1 MWCVA
6 ACAACLGIAVI
17 GVGCGGEGT
26 GDSRESRIEGT
37 EPGDCED
44 GADNDADGLFD
55 CADPSCE
62 ASPLCGGSGTGGT
75 GGSMLCADVDCDD
88 QNECTEDACNPVDG
102 QCDYSNVAAGTSCD
116 FGGLP
121 GVCGVGACED
131 AMLCS
136 GVDCDDQNE
145 CTTDTCDPATG
156 LCDHAN
162 VVDLS
167 ACDFGGLPGICT
179 AGVCEDAMLCAGVD
193 CDDQNECT
201 AESCDPA
208 DGECDYTNVT
218 AGMTCD
224 FGGLPGVCGA
234 GVCEDAMLCAGV
246 DCDDGN
252 ECTQD
257 ACDPMDGMC
266 GHTNVSDGTTCDFGG
281 LPGVC
286 GAGVCEDLMLCA
298 AVDCDDQ
305 NQCTEDTC
313 DPMDGAWGY
322 TTVTDG
328 MSCDF
333 GGLPG
338 VCDTGACI
346 RDCITSALCN
356 SCPTGGF
363 CDTNDDCS
371 VGSVCIESGCDSLV
385 GAPINQ
391 CVFAGGG
398 ACNTSMDC
406 PNGRECVDVP
416 EEGKRCVK
424 TTPGCDT
431 SFDCVLG
438 FYCESGSCVD
448 RRIPCIEDVDC
459 PKNHTCGG
467 ATNSSL
473 CLRIQTDCL
482 FEFDCVGVAPRC
494 EDIDGDGSKECAG
507 VFDPNRRSAKRR
519 AQEA

>member
-1 MWCVA
+1 MPGGLQYWICTGVAMGRFLESIWVIA
-6 ACAACLGIAVI
+6 ACAACLGLAVI
-17 GVGCGGEGT
+17 GVGCSGEGT
-26 GDSRESRIEGT
+26 GDSRGTRIEGT

-75 GGSMLCADVDCDD
+75 GGSMLCADVDCSD

-131 AMLCS
+131 AMLCA

-234 GVCEDAMLCAGV
+234 GVCEDAMLCSGVDCDDGNQCTQDACDPMDGQCGYADVMDGTTCDFGGLPGVCTVGTCEDAMLCSGVDCDDGNECTQDVCDPMDGQCGYADVMDGTTCDFGGLPGVCTAGTCEDAMLCAGV

-257 ACDPMDGMC
+257 VCDPMDGQC
-266 GHTNVSDGTTCDFGG
+266 GYADVMDGTTCDFGG

-286 GAGVCEDLMLCA
+286 DTGTCTRDCVTNALCHT
-298 AVDCDDQ
+298 CPDQ
-305 NQCTEDTC
+305 
-313 DPMDGAWGY
+313 
-322 TTVTDG
+322 
-328 MSCDF
+328 F
-333 GGLPG
+333 L
-338 VCDTGACI
+338 CDT
-346 RDCITSALCN
+346 D
-356 SCPTGGF
+356 
-363 CDTNDDCS
+363 DDCAFS
-371 VGSVCIESGCDSLV
+371 GYVCVASGCETGQGV
-385 GAPINQ
+385 PIKQ
-391 CVFAGGG
+391 CQPSRGGSCTNV
-398 ACNTSMDC
+398 ADC
-406 PNGRECVDVP
+406 PNSTDYECIPV
-416 EEGKRCVK
+416 GA
-424 TTPGCDT
+424 
-431 SFDCVLG
+431 
-438 FYCESGSCVD
+438 GS
-448 RRIPCIEDVDC
+448 I
-459 PKNHTCGG
+459 
-467 ATNSSL
+467 SL
-473 CLRIQTDCL
+473 C
-482 FEFDCVGVAPRC
+482 E
-494 EDIDGDGSKECAG
+494 GDAWL
-507 VFDPNRRSAKRR
+507 
-519 AQEA
+519 